1 MTFRGRPSAGS
12 GRRSFRRGRMVKV
25 LLAGRRLR
33 RRGRRLDHNLI
44 FMRLLSGRDP
54 ETGEK
59 WVWRDPGFVS
69 APLRFGLQ
77 TGLATL
83 AMLAILTFVDSLSTA
98 AIAAGLASSVV
109 GIFIAPSNLTAR
121 IRSVAGGHGVALVL
135 GSMFSAILF
144 LAPVEIFLQ
153 DRSIVLHFS
162 LALAVGGSMLL
173 MAITNTEHPPAA
185 GTALGMA
192 SREFDVLIFFSI
204 IGAVGLLAIL
214 KLVLRPYLRDLT

>member
-1 MTFRGRPSAGS
+1 
-12 GRRSFRRGRMVKV
+12 MVKV

-44 FMRLLSGRDP
+44 FLRLLSGRDP
-54 ETGEK
+54 ETGEP

-77 TGLATL
+77 TGLATMV
-83 AMLAILTFVDSLSTA
+83 MLAILTFVDSLSTA

-109 GIFIAPSNLTAR
+109 GIFIAPSNSTAR
-121 IRSVAGGHGVALVL
+121 IRSVVGGHGVALVL

-153 DRSIVLHFS
+153 DRSVVLHLS

-192 SREFDVLIFFSI
+192 SREFDALIFFSI
-204 IGAVGLLAIL
+204 IGAVGLLAML
-214 KLVLRPYLRDLT
+214 KLALRPYLRDLN

>member
-1 MTFRGRPSAGS
+1 
-12 GRRSFRRGRMVKV
+12 MVKV

-54 ETGEK
+54 ETGDR

-77 TGLATL
+77 TVLATL
-83 AMLAILTFVDSLSTA
+83 VMLAILTFVDSLSTA

-109 GIFIAPSNLTAR
+109 GIFIAPSNSTAR
-121 IRSVAGGHGVALVL
+121 IRSVVGGHGVALVL

-153 DRSIVLHFS
+153 DRSLVLHLS

-214 KLVLRPYLRDLT
+214 KLVLRPYLRDLN

>member
-1 MTFRGRPSAGS
+1 MTFGGRPSAGS
-12 GRRSFRRGRMVKV
+12 GRRSFRRGRMARV

-44 FMRLLSGRDP
+44 FLRLLSGRDP
-54 ETGEK
+54 ETGER

-77 TGLATL
+77 AGLATL

-109 GIFIAPSNLTAR
+109 GIFIAPSNSTAR
-121 IRSVAGGHGVALVL
+121 IRSVVGGHGAALVL
-135 GSMFSAILF
+135 GSIFSAILF

-153 DRSIVLHFS
+153 DRSTVLHLS